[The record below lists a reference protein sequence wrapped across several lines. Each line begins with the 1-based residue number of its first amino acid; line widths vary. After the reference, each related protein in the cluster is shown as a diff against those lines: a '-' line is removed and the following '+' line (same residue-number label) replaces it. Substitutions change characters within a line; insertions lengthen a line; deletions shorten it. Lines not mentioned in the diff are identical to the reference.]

1 MNTKHLN
8 GSGLAAVD
16 AGMLNGDIGSTN
28 GFLQFSNVVPPTF
41 KRVRGNIYAWSAT
54 FSGLFISSSRTNF
67 VQTHVLIVDE
77 TLKGAGLSWTD
88 VAELVRTSARGS
100 MAQLIDRL
108 FKGMSAEVLGKA
120 WALDPKELET
130 ARRIDQ
136 ALKDRDSAITAD
148 DLIWLVG
155 MHAKTA
161 RRTGRR

>member
-1 MNTKHLN
+1 MTEKFTPALRRRLSKFVALL
-8 GSGLAAVD
+8 GSSFAGERNATLAA
-16 AGMLNGDIGSTN
+16 L
-28 GFLQFSNVVPPTF
+28 
-41 KRVRGNIYAWSAT
+41 
-54 FSGLFISSSRTNF
+54 
-67 VQTHVLIVDE
+67 DE

-88 VAELVRTSARGS
+88 VAELVRMSARGS

-120 WALDPKELET
+120 WALDPKELKT

>member
-1 MNTKHLN
+1 MTEKFTPALRRRLSKFVALL
-8 GSGLAAVD
+8 GSPFAGERNATLAA
-16 AGMLNGDIGSTN
+16 L
-28 GFLQFSNVVPPTF
+28 
-41 KRVRGNIYAWSAT
+41 
-54 FSGLFISSSRTNF
+54 
-67 VQTHVLIVDE
+67 DE

-120 WALDPKELET
+120 WALGPKELET